1 MIKLKNRLGWL
12 GLAAAGVL
20 AASVLAQDSSLPPL
34 PIEATGTIEKLPGK
48 YPDDWFL
55 VHDAAFFH
63 MSDGKVY
70 IIDTSADTVAEQ
82 VKGMFNVVFLGNISQ
97 SRRRGEI
104 YATETF
110 YTRGTRGTRTDALT
124 IWDMATLA
132 PKGEVVW
139 PVPKRYSG
147 MPQRFAITPIDND
160 NLLVVLNFTPAASVT
175 VIDLDTRKILNEVSI
190 PGCLL
195 AYPTGKRGFSSLCA
209 DGRFMSTQLA
219 RDGSVIKQSR
229 GEVFFSSDDSP
240 IFEHMALIDGT
251 AYFPTFSGEVFPVD
265 MSGKVAKVGKSWD
278 LVTAEE
284 RAANWRPGGIGIIDE
299 DDRGRFYVLMHPDG
313 ADGTQN
319 GGGSEVWVFDPSR
332 QQRVLRIPLN
342 VWGLSLAVSRG
353 KQPKL
358 LVTNPTDMTLELYD
372 ANSGEFIRTIK
383 DFGQETPLML
393 HAAYQD

>member
-1 MIKLKNRLGWL
+1 MNKLKNYAGWL
-12 GLAAAGVL
+12 GLAASGVL

-34 PIEATGTIEKLPGK
+34 PIEATGTIESLPGK

-70 IIDTSADTVAEQ
+70 VIDTSADTVAEQ
-82 VKGMFNVVFLGNISQ
+82 IKGMFNVVFLGNIAQ

-110 YTRGTRGTRTDALT
+110 YSRGTRGTRTDALT
-124 IWDMATLA
+124 IWDMSTLA

-147 MPQRFAITPIDND
+147 MPQRFAVTPIDND
-160 NLLVVLNFTPAASVT
+160 NLLLVLNFTPATSVT
-175 VIDLDTRKILNEVSI
+175 VIDLDTRKILNEVAI

-209 DGRFMSTQLA
+209 DGRFMSTQLSS
-219 RDGSVIKQSR
+219 DGSVIKQSR

-240 IFEHMALIDGT
+240 IFEHTALIDGT
-251 AYFPTFSGEVFPVD
+251 AYFPSFTGKVFPVD
-265 MSGKVAKVGKSWD
+265 MSGKVAKVGVHWD
-278 LVTAEE
+278 LVTPAE
-284 RAANWRPGGIGIIDE
+284 RAGNWRPGGIGIIDE
-299 DDRGRFYVLMHPDG
+299 DELGRFYVLMHPDG
-313 ADGTQN
+313 VDGSQN
-319 GGGSEVWVFDPSR
+319 GGGSEVWVFDPSSR
-332 QQRVLRIPLN
+332 ERVLKIPLK
-342 VWGLSLAVSRG
+342 VWGLTLAVSRG

-372 ANSGEFIRTIK
+372 GRSGEFIRSIK

-393 HAAYQD
+393 HAAHQD